1 MTLSSTIMSKPV
13 QMYAKQI
20 LTFKMCHIAISD
32 RVVYLETKY
41 AIKSIEAIILCHP
54 PIFPIQLP
62 KVFAIC
68 HPQKHCITDPLIGQ

>member
-20 LTFKMCHIAISD
+20 LTFKMCHIATSD

-54 PIFPIQLP
+54 PNIPNPTSKSFRYLP
-62 KVFAIC
+62 STK
-68 HPQKHCITDPLIGQ
+68 TLYY